1 MKLWPKKL
9 AGQMALLVGVAL
21 LIAQL
26 INFGFLFTERWQ
38 ARENQVISPAIARLV
53 DAVERVE
60 NGQPLF
66 QRQGRA
72 GRRAA
77 FASDDSLIDVDASR
91 ADAIERRVKMT
102 LQELELNVLD
112 VRARV
117 IKNSRQGNRPGAH
130 PNAAPERP
138 PRSLLIISVQLPTN
152 NWLNVRSPYRAEG
165 PKLIGR
171 LLIQTFVIFI
181 VLLIAVLWIG
191 NRATRP
197 LIALT
202 QAATRFG
209 GATKEDPV
217 LVTGPS
223 DIRQLIE
230 AFNKMQLR
238 ISDMLGEKDRML
250 GAVGHDLRTPLAS
263 LRLRIE
269 AITDAGERQKAID
282 SIDEMNGTLEDIL
295 SLARIGRPS
304 DPSVD
309 VDLVALVDAVA
320 LDLADLGE
328 DVTIAPSDR
337 ILVNLRPAPTR
348 RAVRNIIEN
357 AIKYGT
363 RAYVSVSTSS
373 NEVLVVVEDEGPGI
387 PEPDI
392 ERVMDGFVRLETSR
406 NRETGGTG
414 LGLAIARGILR
425 EQGGDL
431 HLENREKKGLK
442 VTLKFPISE
451 MQK

>member
-1 MKLWPKKL
+1 MKFWPKKL

-66 QRQGRA
+66 QRRGRA

-77 FASDDSLIDVDASR
+77 FASDDSLIEAGASR
-91 ADAIERRVKMT
+91 AVVIEHRVKRA
-102 LQELELNVLD
+102 LQELELSVLD
-112 VRARV
+112 VRAEI
-117 IKNSRQGNRPGAH
+117 IKNQRSAQGEARDLSRPARAFLN
-130 PNAAPERP
+130 
-138 PRSLLIISVQLPTN
+138 ISVQLPSKE
-152 NWLNVRSPYRAEG
+152 WLNVRAPYRADG
-165 PKLIGR
+165 PKIIGH

-191 NRATRP
+191 NRATRSLKP
-197 LIALT
+197 LT

-238 ISDMLGEKDRML
+238 IVDMLGEKDRML

-263 LRLRIE
+263 LRLRVE
-269 AITDAGERQKAID
+269 AIADAGDRQKAID
-282 SIDEMNGTLEDIL
+282 SIDEMNDTLEDIL

-304 DPSVD
+304 DPAVD
-309 VDLVALVDAVA
+309 VDLVALVDAVVI
-320 LDLADLGE
+320 DLADLGE

-357 AIKYGT
+357 AIKYGS
-363 RAYVSVSTSS
+363 RAHVSVSISS

-387 PEPDI
+387 PEADI

-431 HLENREKKGLK
+431 YLENREKKGLK
-442 VTLKFPISE
+442 VTLKFPINE
-451 MQK
+451 MKK

>member
-26 INFGFLFTERWQ
+26 INFGFLFAERWQ

-77 FASDDSLIDVDASR
+77 FASDDSLIEVDASR
-91 ADAIERRVKMT
+91 ADAIERHVKMRF
-102 LQELELNVLD
+102 QELELNVLD

-117 IKNSRQGNRPGAH
+117 IKNSRPRPSAYPGA
-130 PNAAPERP
+130 APDGP

-152 NWLNVRSPYRAEG
+152 NWLNVRASYRAEG
-165 PKLIGR
+165 PKLIVR

-197 LIALT
+197 LKALT
-202 QAATRFG
+202 QTATRFG
-209 GATKEDPV
+209 GATNEDPV
-217 LVTGPS
+217 LVAGPS

-263 LRLRIE
+263 LRLRVE

-282 SIDEMNGTLEDIL
+282 SIDEMNCTLEDIL

-309 VDLVALVDAVA
+309 IDLVALVDAVA
-320 LDLADLGE
+320 LDLVDLGE

-363 RAYVSVSTSS
+363 RAHVSVSTSS
-373 NEVLVVVEDEGPGI
+373 NEALVTVEDEGPGI

-406 NRETGGTG
+406 NRETGGSG

-442 VTLKFPISE
+442 VTLKFLISE